1 MPGIHLSLA
10 SISNS
15 FLLGEA
21 DILFM
26 LQNAPDRASAVLFVI
41 PSSYIVIESIKIQNM
56 LL

>member
-15 FLLGEA
+15 LLLGEA